1 MTDFQMQ
8 FADVGDVHH
17 LRRGVRAEVRWLND
31 LLRGSLSLHS
41 VFGDKCTEGWLPRS
55 ATNRCGTA

>member
-31 LLRGSLSLHS
+31 LLRG
-41 VFGDKCTEGWLPRS
+41 
-55 ATNRCGTA
+55 